1 MSDTDARFLLGTYRS
16 RDAAAA
22 AAARE
27 LLKLP
32 TAVDERGKEIEK
44 FFYVVAINA
53 GSFRLVGHFYGEGQ
67 RAAVWGGLE
76 FLRALGYNVVAVV
89 HDHGKRG
96 GSRFSQP
103 GDGHPIHNDHNFIR
117 AAAAFGVVL
126 YGAWKDGNLQLGFV
140 KGGNSKTP
148 SLATS
153 GYLVGLRYRTSLA
166 MTFQRLR
173 NLDPARCHSRRRFA
187 HGGSGPGPQRACLG
201 DLPKRAPAPRTTPAP
216 TDTSSRGSDYRET
229 NAPESPLGQLQ
240 PVAARRRWR
249 CSGLCGGRCGRGR
262 CWRRG
267 GRSRAAG
274 AAASQGSGGGAGN
287 GEVGTVV
294 VGGEGQIRE
303 AGWTAEVSEGKPV
316 SASDDAPQQPPEAP
330 PAEEEDA
337 NAQQNTTRG
346 NPLDDDGGTDHES
359 RRFTHH
365 YMPPE
370 TRALFAFT
378 ELGRALAPKGP
389 PLPGSGG
396 PTDRGWTPFRARTAA
411 AGPPES
417 AAYGREALKN
427 AFADGAIGGALAG
440 RPYHGPTD
448 DGGQVPVAAD
458 ARTSGDESD
467 ADAKASRDAVRQ
479 MIWNKF
485 AAPRIRYARRIR

>member
-140 KGGNSKTP
+140 KGGKLQDSIVGNQWLPGGP
-148 SLATS
+148 SLPNIA
-153 GYLVGLRYRTSLA
+153 GHD
-166 MTFQRLR
+166 F
-173 NLDPARCHSRRRFA
+173 PAPSQ
-187 HGGSGPGPQRACLG
+187 SGPGA
-201 DLPKRAPAPRTTPAP
+201 LPLTPAVRPRGKWPGPATGLPGRPPETSAGTSDDSAP

-229 NAPESPLGQLQ
+229 NAPESP
-240 PVAARRRWR
+240 
-249 CSGLCGGRCGRGR
+249 SG
-262 CWRRG
+262 
-267 GRSRAAG
+267 S
-274 AAASQGSGGGAGN
+274 SSPGGGSLPMASPSLPAMRN
-287 GEVGTVV
+287 RLPSTNTV
-294 VGGEGQIRE
+294 
-303 AGWTAEVSEGKPV
+303 
-316 SASDDAPQQPPEAP
+316 
-330 PAEEEDA
+330 
-337 NAQQNTTRG
+337 
-346 NPLDDDGGTDHES
+346 
-359 RRFTHH
+359 
-365 YMPPE
+365 
-370 TRALFAFT
+370 
-378 ELGRALAPKGP
+378 
-389 PLPGSGG
+389 
-396 PTDRGWTPFRARTAA
+396 
-411 AGPPES
+411 
-417 AAYGREALKN
+417 
-427 AFADGAIGGALAG
+427 
-440 RPYHGPTD
+440 
-448 DGGQVPVAAD
+448 
-458 ARTSGDESD
+458 
-467 ADAKASRDAVRQ
+467 
-479 MIWNKF
+479 
-485 AAPRIRYARRIR
+485 